1 MRRRAVAQRTSED
14 LPPDDTLEREPRSGK
29 RGLPAKVG
37 SLGTPVLAL
46 ALLAASS
53 LVLLAARRLAWVTP
67 EGPGGTIPAEPAA
80 TGRAAPPRWV
90 TPEELAARVGDP
102 PGSPVWLAFLGE
114 VFDVTAGARHYGP
127 GGGYHFFAG
136 RDATRA
142 FSTGDFTEEGL
153 IANLNGLS
161 DEEMLGLEHWS
172 RFYRSGESGYAFVG
186 YVAGGEF
193 YRRPE
198 VDGGAATRS
207 ADPGAAVPE
216 PTPAKRAFEEATRRA
231 RTARANAEA
240 REATFPAC
248 ASRWSSAR
256 GGEVFCE
263 DGRGRPRKEVTF
275 SGGKRR
281 VRCACFPDDS
291 FSDARQLYPGC
302 AKTATRC
309 ATG

>member
-1 MRRRAVAQRTSED
+1 MRRRAVAPRSSAESSSDGTAES
-14 LPPDDTLEREPRSGK
+14 EPRSGK
-29 RGLPAKVG
+29 RSRGWKV
-37 SLGTPVLAL
+37 GTPVLAL
-46 ALLAASS
+46 LLLAASP
-53 LVLLAARRLAWVTP
+53 LVLLAARRLAWVP
-67 EGPGGTIPAEPAA
+67 AEPGETIPARTAA
-80 TGRAAPPRWV
+80 TAAKSAPRWV
-90 TPEELAARVGDP
+90 TPEELAANVGDP

-142 FSTGDFTEEGL
+142 FSTGDFTEKGL
-153 IANLNGLS
+153 VANLDGLT
-161 DEEMLGLEHWS
+161 DEAMLGLENWS
-172 RFYRSGESGYAFVG
+172 RFYRSGEGGYAFVG
-186 YVAGGEF
+186 YVTGGEF
-193 YRRPE
+193 YRGSESGAGPR
-198 VDGGAATRS
+198 GG
-207 ADPGAAVPE
+207 GLGAVPE
-216 PTPAKRAFEEATRRA
+216 PTLAKLAFEEAVRRA
-231 RTARANAEA
+231 WTARANAEA

-302 AKTATRC
+302 ANTATRC

>member
-1 MRRRAVAQRTSED
+1 MRRRVVAPRKSEGS
-14 LPPDDTLEREPRSGK
+14 PPDCTLEREPRGGRRA
-29 RGLPAKVG
+29 RGLQV
-37 SLGTPVLAL
+37 GTPLLAL
-46 ALLAASS
+46 VLLAASS
-53 LVLLAARRLAWVTP
+53 LVLLAARRLAWVH
-67 EGPGGTIPAEPAA
+67 EVPGKTIPTESTA
-80 TGRAAPPRWV
+80 TAAAPPRWV
-90 TPEELAARVGDP
+90 TPEELAANVGDP

-142 FSTGDFTEEGL
+142 FSTGDFTEKGL
-153 IANLNGLS
+153 VANLDGLT
-161 DEEMLGLEHWS
+161 DEAMLGLENWS
-172 RFYRSGESGYAFVG
+172 RFYRSGEGGYAFVG
-186 YVAGGEF
+186 YVTGGEF
-193 YRRPE
+193 YRGSESGAGPR
-198 VDGGAATRS
+198 GG
-207 ADPGAAVPE
+207 GLGAVPE
-216 PTPAKRAFEEATRRA
+216 PTLAKLAFEEAVRRA
-231 RTARANAEA
+231 SIARANAEA

-302 AKTATRC
+302 ANTATRC

>member
-1 MRRRAVAQRTSED
+1 MRHRVVAPRKSEGS
-14 LPPDDTLEREPRSGK
+14 PPDCTLEREPRGGRRA
-29 RGLPAKVG
+29 RGLQV
-37 SLGTPVLAL
+37 GTPLLAL
-46 ALLAASS
+46 VLLAASS
-53 LVLLAARRLAWVTP
+53 LVLLAARRLAWVH
-67 EGPGGTIPAEPAA
+67 EVPGKTIPAESAA
-80 TGRAAPPRWV
+80 TAAAPPRWV
-90 TPEELAARVGDP
+90 TPEELAANVGDP

-142 FSTGDFTEEGL
+142 FSTGDFTEKGL
-153 IANLNGLS
+153 VANLDGLT
-161 DEEMLGLEHWS
+161 DEAMLGLENWS
-172 RFYRSGESGYAFVG
+172 RFYRSGEGGYAFVG
-186 YVAGGEF
+186 YVTGGEF
-193 YRRPE
+193 YRGSESGAGPR
-198 VDGGAATRS
+198 GG
-207 ADPGAAVPE
+207 GLGAVPE
-216 PTPAKRAFEEATRRA
+216 PTLAKLAFEEAVRRA
-231 RTARANAEA
+231 WTARANAEA

-302 AKTATRC
+302 ANTATRC

>member
-1 MRRRAVAQRTSED
+1 MRRRVVAPRKSEGS
-14 LPPDDTLEREPRSGK
+14 PPDCTLEREPRGGRRA
-29 RGLPAKVG
+29 RGLQV
-37 SLGTPVLAL
+37 GTPLLAL
-46 ALLAASS
+46 VLLAASS
-53 LVLLAARRLAWVTP
+53 LVLLAARRLAWVH
-67 EGPGGTIPAEPAA
+67 EVPGKTIPTESTA
-80 TGRAAPPRWV
+80 TAAAPPRWV
-90 TPEELAARVGDP
+90 TPEELAANVGDP

-142 FSTGDFTEEGL
+142 FSTGDFTQKGL
-153 IANLNGLS
+153 VANLDGLT
-161 DEEMLGLEHWS
+161 DEAMLGLENWS
-172 RFYRSGESGYAFVG
+172 RFYRSGEGGYAFVG
-186 YVAGGEF
+186 YVTGGEF
-193 YRRPE
+193 YRGSESGAGPR
-198 VDGGAATRS
+198 GG
-207 ADPGAAVPE
+207 GLGAVPE
-216 PTPAKRAFEEATRRA
+216 PTLAKLAFEEAVRRA
-231 RTARANAEA
+231 SIARANAEA

-302 AKTATRC
+302 ANTATRC